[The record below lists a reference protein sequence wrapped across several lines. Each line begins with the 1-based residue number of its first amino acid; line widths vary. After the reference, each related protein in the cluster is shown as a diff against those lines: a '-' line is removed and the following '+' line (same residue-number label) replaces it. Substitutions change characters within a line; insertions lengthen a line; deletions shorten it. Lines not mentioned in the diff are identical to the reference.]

1 MKGII
6 EIIIGVVINIFW
18 VDVFRE
24 PSLLV
29 AFMGALI
36 IICGFRDLIGLDKH
50 E

>member
-1 MKGII
+1 
-6 EIIIGVVINIFW
+6 
-18 VDVFRE
+18 
-24 PSLLV
+24 LV